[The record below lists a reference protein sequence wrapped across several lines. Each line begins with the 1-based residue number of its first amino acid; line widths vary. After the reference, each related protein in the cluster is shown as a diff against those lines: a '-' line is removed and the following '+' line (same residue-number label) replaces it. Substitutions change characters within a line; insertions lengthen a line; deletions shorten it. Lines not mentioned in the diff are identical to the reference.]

1 MSETLRN
8 VANVEFQPGEV
19 VPLRSRIQSLFVLV
33 VAGLIAAAS
42 APAWALDPTLAISSY
57 GHRSWRG
64 YEGLGSGPIG
74 AMAQTS
80 DGYLWLATPDGLQR
94 FDGITSVPWPPEAH
108 AGLAAD
114 GVRTLLG
121 SRDGT
126 LWIGTTKGLRTLIN
140 GRLTAYPGFEG
151 RTINDIEEGADG
163 AIWVGGSQD
172 KKGLLCSIRG
182 TKVACHD
189 REGTFAEEITA
200 LHRDSTNALWV
211 CDGNRVWNWTAD
223 PSKSYPIA
231 PIALSKPRRA
241 MTDIGPGTVV
251 VGMGYLKGVAKVG
264 QGKVEPLELPAAA
277 RDFVYIKAMR
287 DRDGAVWLGTADS
300 GLVRLHNNR
309 VDTFSAADGLSGGQ
323 VIDLFEDREGN
334 VWVATSRG
342 LDQFRSVAVAPQA
355 NANGL
360 TGRGR
365 SLLATRDGSL
375 WAGTS
380 TGVFQLDP
388 EGKQW
393 SLRLPRMGGLF
404 EDSRGT
410 LWSPS
415 PSSVGLLTFSNG
427 RIGTASGVSPGPVE
441 AVTEDTLGNVWIA
454 HRSAGLMRMR
464 PGERAHVVSDRY
476 TFSLKRISTMI
487 PDPSDG
493 SLWLGLWSGEVENV
507 SDGRIR
513 AHFDLLGREPRSRV
527 NQIRIEADGT
537 VWASTQRG
545 ISRIKDGRAVELAT
559 GLGETCGDALWSL
572 RDDRRVWILTRC
584 GVAWSD
590 SADLDS
596 RASSAA
602 AGGKPQAN
610 FRLLEPWDGVY
621 RELGL
626 AIIGH
631 TTTPYIF
638 APKMARTPDGRIWA
652 ASGDDIVTIDP
663 RRIPFNKLPPPVH
676 IQGVVSDGH
685 AIAPGSDIQI
695 PPRPRNLRVDY
706 TGLSFRALDR
716 MQFRYRLDGW
726 DTDWQ
731 EAGNR
736 RQAFY
741 TDLSPGNY
749 RFHVIAAN
757 DSGVW
762 NRAGDTLDFTIEPAW
777 WQRADVRIA
786 AMLAMA
792 LALFAFYRMRVNRLA
807 RMLEAE
813 TASRREI
820 GRLYSDLQDRE
831 SRVRRLFNAN
841 IIGIFTW
848 HLDGRILDANEAFAR
863 IVGYDIADLI
873 SGQRKWKDLMPPEW
887 DPADDRIMSDMLATG
902 VATPFEAE
910 YIRKDGDR
918 VPVLVGAALFDA
930 RPGEGVAFVL
940 DLSERRKAERAAR
953 ESDRRSHEMERRLA
967 DANRVASVGY
977 LSAMIAH
984 EVNQPLSGVITNAS
998 TVIRML
1004 DAEPPVSG
1012 GIRDAVQRII
1022 RDGNR
1027 AAEVI
1032 RRLRAMFSRKA
1043 PTLET
1048 IDLNEATREVV
1059 AMARKDL
1066 EKGGIDLHLELA
1078 EGLPAVQGDRIQLQQ
1093 VILNLLRNASDAM
1106 SSVQDRPRHLLIR
1119 TGLGAPH
1126 GVCLAVRDAGIGLPA
1141 GELEKLFEAFHSE
1154 KGSGMGIGLF
1164 ISRSIIE
1171 RHQGRLWAESNEDHG
1186 LTLSFSLPLDLART
1200 EPHDAAANIARAGES
1215 ESNVDK
1221 GPPMSAS
1228 GP

>member
-1 MSETLRN
+1 MTR
-8 VANVEFQPGEV
+8 
-19 VPLRSRIQSLFVLV
+19 LFVLML
-33 VAGLIAAAS
+33 AGLIAVAV
-42 APAWALDPTLAISSY
+42 APAWALDPTLAIASY

-64 YEGLGSGPIG
+64 FEGLGSGPIV
-74 AMAQTS
+74 AIAQTT
-80 DGYLWLATPDGLQR
+80 DGYIWLATPNGLQR
-94 FDGITSVPWPPEAH
+94 FDGVSSVAWPPKAQ
-108 AGLAAD
+108 GTLAAD
-114 GVRTLLG
+114 GIRALLG
-121 SRDGT
+121 ARDGT
-126 LWIGTTKGLRTLIN
+126 LWIGTTKGLLNLID
-140 GRLTAYPGFEG
+140 GRLVAHPTFEG
-151 RTINDIEEGADG
+151 RAVNDLEEGADG
-163 AIWVGGSQD
+163 TIWVGGSAD

-182 TKVACHD
+182 HD
-189 REGTFAEEITA
+189 VECSGREGVFAEEITA
-200 LHRDSTNALWV
+200 LHRDSKNALWV
-211 CDGNRVWNWTAD
+211 CDGNRVWNWTDD
-223 PSKSYPIA
+223 PSKPYTIA
-231 PIALSKPRRA
+231 SRPVSTPQRA
-241 MTDIGPGTVV
+241 MTEIAPGMIG
-251 VGMGYLKGVAKVG
+251 VGMGSLRGVARVG
-264 QGKVEPLELPAAA
+264 HGKVERLELPAPVK
-277 RDFVYIKAMR
+277 DFVYIKAMR
-287 DRDGAVWLGTADS
+287 DRDGAVWLGAADS
-300 GLVRLHNNR
+300 GLVRLHKDR
-309 VDTFSAADGLSGGQ
+309 VDTFTAADGLSGNH
-323 VIDLFEDREGN
+323 ILDLFEDREGN

-342 LDQFRSVAVAPQA
+342 LDQFRSVAIARQA
-355 NANGL
+355 GADGL

-365 SLLATRDGSL
+365 SLLSTRDGSL
-375 WAGTS
+375 WAGTT
-380 TGVFQLDP
+380 TGVFQLDQAEKRWLP
-388 EGKQW
+388 
-393 SLRLPRMGGLF
+393 RLPRMGGLF

-415 PSSVGLLTFSNG
+415 PSAAGLLTFANG
-427 RIGTASGVSPGPVE
+427 QVGTVPGVPPGPVE
-441 AVTEDTLGNVWIA
+441 AVAEDAFGNVWIA

-464 PGERAHVVSDRY
+464 PGGPAEVVSDQYAFASR
-476 TFSLKRISTMI
+476 RIATMVG
-487 PDPSDG
+487 DSSDG
-493 SLWLGLWSGEVENV
+493 SLWLGLWTGEVDNV
-507 SDGRIR
+507 INGKRR
-513 AHFDLLGREPRSRV
+513 AHFDLLGEEPRTRV
-527 NQIRIEADGT
+527 NHIRIEEDGT
-537 VWASTQRG
+537 VWASTRRA
-545 ISRIKDGRAVELAT
+545 ISRIKDGRVIELT
-559 GLGETCGDALWSL
+559 NGLGPTCEGVLWSL
-572 RDDRRVWILTRC
+572 RADRRVWILTRC

-590 SADLDS
+590 RVDHDLQ
-596 RASSAA
+596 AASAA
-602 AGGKPQAN
+602 GAGRAEGH
-610 FRLLEPWDGVY
+610 FRLLEPWDGVS
-621 RELGL
+621 RELGP
-626 AIIGH
+626 AIIGY
-631 TTTPYIF
+631 TTTPYVF
-638 APKMARTPDGRIWA
+638 APKMARTPDGRVWA

-663 RRIPFNKLPPPVH
+663 QRIPFNKLPPPVH
-676 IQGVVSDGH
+676 IQALVSDGQQFVPSS
-685 AIAPGSDIQI
+685 AMRV
-695 PPRPRNLRVDY
+695 PPRPRNLRIDY
-706 TGLSFRALDR
+706 TGLSFTALDR

-792 LALFAFYRMRVNRLA
+792 FALFAFYRMRVNRLA

-910 YIRKDGDR
+910 YIRQDGDR